1 MIEKWKYLDTSD
13 HDSVAL
19 MDLSK
24 AFDCIDNQLLIAKL
38 NAFDGDTNLLYI
50 LAMNFEKKK

>member
-13 HDSVAL
+13 HGSVAL
-19 MDLSK
+19 IDLSK

-38 NAFDGDTNLLYI
+38 NAFDVDTNLLYI
-50 LAMNFEKKK
+50 LAIKFDKKK